1 MPKTT
6 IDYSKTV
13 MYKIVW
19 KDLNIQDVYVGQTTD
34 FRIRKNRHKSGCLNE
49 KGKHYNLNIYKI
61 IRENGGWDNWEMIEI
76 EKYPCNDS
84 NEAGKRERY
93 WYELNHAT
101 LNVLC
106 PGRTNAEYWELHR
119 EELYAKHREY
129 YQENKDKIKERK
141 RSKINCECGVIY
153 CRDSKA
159 RHEKTINHKKYI
171 NSV

>member
-13 MYKIVW
+13 MYKIVC
-19 KDLNIQDVYVGQTTD
+19 KDLNIQDVYVGHTTD

-84 NEAGKRERY
+84 NEAGKREIY
-93 WYELNHAT
+93 WYELNHAS
-101 LNVLC
+101 LNV
-106 PGRTNAEYWELHR
+106 
-119 EELYAKHREY
+119 
-129 YQENKDKIKERK
+129 
-141 RSKINCECGVIY
+141 
-153 CRDSKA
+153 
-159 RHEKTINHKKYI
+159 
-171 NSV
+171 